1 MLVVVV
7 IFIAFAAVVAIFIRL
22 PRFGSKSTGARLAAI
37 KQSANYRDGAFQNQS
52 PTPSLTDG
60 ATYSSVMK
68 EFFFM
73 RNKRVMPEHPIPSV
87 KTDLLSLNRNEDVLV
102 WFGHSSYFIQI
113 DGKRILVDPVLS
125 GHASPFSF
133 TTKACPGADRY
144 KPEDIP
150 DIDYLFITH
159 DHWDHLDYKAITA
172 LKSKIKQV
180 VTSLGT
186 GAHLERWGYDKNIV
200 KEKDWYNEIVLGD
213 GFTVHTVPGRHFSGR
228 GFKRNQAMWCAFAL
242 KTPTMNIFIGG
253 DSGYDKHFA
262 EAGKMYG
269 PFDLVILECGQ
280 YSKNWKHIHMLPAEV
295 LQAARDLDAKRL
307 LPVHSSK
314 FALSTHDWDAPLK
327 TLTELNKQE
336 HVNIITPM
344 IGEQVNLKDT
354 AQKFSAWWE
363 G

>member
-7 IFIAFAAVVAIFIRL
+7 IIIAFVAAVAIFIRL
-22 PRFGSKSTGARLAAI
+22 PRFGSKPSAARLAAI
-37 KQSANYRDGAFQNQS
+37 KQSPNYKDGAFQNQS

-73 RNKRVMPEHPIPSV
+73 RNKRVMPELPIPSV

-113 DGKRILVDPVLS
+113 DGKRLLVDPVLS

-133 TTKACPGADRY
+133 TTKAFPGSDRY

-172 LKSKIKQV
+172 LKPNIKQV

-186 GAHLERWGYDKNIV
+186 GAHLERWGYDKNIIL
-200 KEKDWYNEIVLGD
+200 EKDWYNEIVLGD

-269 PFDLVILECGQ
+269 PFDLAILECGQ

-336 HVNIITPM
+336 HVNMITPM
-344 IGEQVNLKDT
+344 IGAQVNLKDT